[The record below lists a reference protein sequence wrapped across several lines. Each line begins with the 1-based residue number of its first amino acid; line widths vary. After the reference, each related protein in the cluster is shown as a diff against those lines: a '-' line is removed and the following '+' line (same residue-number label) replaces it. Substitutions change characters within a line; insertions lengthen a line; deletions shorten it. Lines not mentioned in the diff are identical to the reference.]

1 MQNIPPMSR
10 DELLEMAPA
19 DALGLLDEYDAL
31 LFSRGFHSA
40 SESVRR
46 EIIELQAAVAGD
58 DLLLTDVDPRP
69 RLRASVIDRVSEAA
83 AEAANL
89 APLATI
95 GRPPAVHSM
104 DRPALAAPMAI
115 QAPARR
121 SSFADHFWR
130 AAVFALTASLIVT
143 MYVGNQILDRNRD
156 LTAIATNLIGER
168 EFEQAASEVGVSYRA
183 MASDKSVVRRVML
196 DPTSSGTPGFGES
209 VGRILIPADGGT
221 ALFLAEGISDEDLRL
236 VVHDASGVEI
246 DAFDVQV
253 GQLLAS
259 ARFDIP
265 ADIVQT
271 CSITLVSASG
281 TILLST

>member
-1 MQNIPPMSR
+1 MSR

>member
-46 EIIELQAAVAGD
+46 EIIDLQATVAGD
-58 DLLLTDVDPRP
+58 DLLLPDVEPSG
-69 RLRASVIDRVSEAA
+69 RLRTSVISRVGEAA
-83 AEAANL
+83 SEAANL

-95 GRPPAVHSM
+95 GRPPAVHSV
-104 DRPALAAPMAI
+104 DRPATASPMAI
-115 QAPARR
+115 QPAPRR

-130 AAVFALTASLIVT
+130 AAVFALMASLIVT

-156 LTAIATNLIGER
+156 LTAIATNLIGEW
-168 EFEQAASEVGVSYRA
+168 EFEQAAREVGVSYRA
-183 MASDKSVVRRVML
+183 LASDRAVHRRIML
-196 DPTSSGTPGFGES
+196 EPDVASQAGNGERMGRVLVPT
-209 VGRILIPADGGT
+209 DGGT
-221 ALFLAEGISDEDLRL
+221 ALFIGEGLSGDDLRIL
-236 VVHDASGVEI
+236 VRDESGKEI
-246 DAFDVQV
+246 ESFGVQV

-259 ARFDIP
+259 ARLDLPVDVI
-265 ADIVQT
+265 AT
-271 CSITLVSASG
+271 CTFEVVDMSG
-281 TILLST
+281 TVLLIG